1 LVIAAVARDEAFGE
15 VKSAAAREREERWGL
30 GNAAAAAA
38 AVADDDDNCVIWVV
52 VLSLLSREL
61 MSPLS
66 S

>member
-1 LVIAAVARDEAFGE
+1 MARDEAFGE
-15 VKSAAAREREERWGL
+15 VKSEAAREREERWGL
-30 GNAAAAAA
+30 GNAVAAA
-38 AVADDDDNCVIWVV
+38 AVDDDDDACVIWVV